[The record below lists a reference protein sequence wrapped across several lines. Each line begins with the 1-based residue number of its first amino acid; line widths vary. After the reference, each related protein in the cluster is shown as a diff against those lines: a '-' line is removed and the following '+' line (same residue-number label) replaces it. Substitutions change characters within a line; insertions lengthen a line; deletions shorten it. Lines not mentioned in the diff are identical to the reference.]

1 MAETPRLRVRDLY
14 VYPLKSAAGIRLDEA
29 RLDAFGLAGD
39 RRWMVVDAR
48 GRFLSQREQ
57 PRMALLRVSA
67 GPSLIV
73 SAPDMP
79 ALIVPVPAMV
89 GGAARVEVT
98 VWHDCCQGI
107 DAGDEAASWLTMF
120 IGEPCRLVY
129 SPDDM
134 VRPVD
139 PTYAQPGDVTGFS
152 DGFPLL
158 LIGQGSLDD
167 LNERLATKGAAA
179 VPMNRFR
186 PNIVIEGAA
195 PFAEDGWRRLAVGV
209 ADGVVHLDIVKP
221 CARCSIVPVDQ
232 ATGVRGTEPLTTLAT
247 YRRRDGKVFFGQNV
261 LHRARGLLRVGDPVG
276 IVSSCP
282 ASEIR

>member
-1 MAETPRLRVRDLY
+1 MTIAERPRLRVRDLY
-14 VYPLKSAAGIRLDEA
+14 LYPLKSAAGIRLDEA

-39 RRWMVVDAR
+39 RRWMVVDGR

-67 GPSLIV
+67 GPALIV

-79 ALIVPVPAMV
+79 PLIVPVPAMA

-98 VWHDCCQGI
+98 VWDDCCQGI
-107 DAGDEAASWLTMF
+107 DAGDEAAGWLTMF

-139 PTYAQPGDVTGFS
+139 PAYAQPGDVTGFS

-167 LNERLATKGAAA
+167 LNERLVAKGAAA

-209 ADGVVHLDIVKP
+209 ADDVVHLDLVKP

-232 ATGVRGTEPLTTLAT
+232 ATGVRGKEPLTTLAT
-247 YRRRDGKVFFGQNV
+247 YRRRDGNVFFGQNV
-261 LHRARGLLRVGDPVG
+261 LHRALGLLRVGDPVV
-276 IVSSCP
+276 IVS
-282 ASEIR
+282 

>member
-1 MAETPRLRVRDLY
+1 MAESPRLRVRDLY
-14 VYPLKSAAGIRLDEA
+14 LYPLKSAAGIRLDEA

-67 GPSLIV
+67 GPALIV

-79 ALIVPVPAMV
+79 PLIVPVPTMA

-98 VWHDCCQGI
+98 VWDDCCQGI
-107 DAGDEAASWLTMF
+107 DAGDEAAGWLTMF

-139 PTYAQPGDVTGFS
+139 PAYAQPGDVTGFS

-167 LNERLATKGAAA
+167 LNERLAAKGAAA

-209 ADGVVHLDIVKP
+209 AGDVVHLDLVKP

-232 ATGVRGTEPLTTLAT
+232 ATGVRGKEPLTTLAT
-247 YRRRDGKVFFGQNV
+247 YRRRDGNVFFGQNV
-261 LHRARGLLRVGDPVG
+261 LHRALGLLRVGDPVV
-276 IVSSCP
+276 IVS
-282 ASEIR
+282 